1 MKKYSRFKQA
11 YKAVLDDIIDE
22 NVYPSTRNHLRKQIA
37 YAFGLGAMW
46 EWSNDVMPF
55 FKGVAPTEVE
65 GYLKKAYDLG
75 FITLNANNPLCMY
88 PTQKLMS
95 LN

>member
-1 MKKYSRFKQA
+1 MNRKEAFLNIKTSALTSGFTILD
-11 YKAVLDDIIDE
+11 VL
-22 NVYPSTRNHLRKQIA
+22 
-37 YAFGLGAMW
+37 
-46 EWSNDVMPF
+46 PF

-88 PTQKLMS
+88 ATQKLIDLS
-95 LN
+95 

>member
-1 MKKYSRFKQA
+1 MNRKEAFLNI
-11 YKAVLDDIIDE
+11 KASALTGGFTILDVL
-22 NVYPSTRNHLRKQIA
+22 PL
-37 YAFGLGAMW
+37 
-46 EWSNDVMPF
+46 
-55 FKGVAPTEVE
+55 FKGVAPAEVE

-88 PTQKLMS
+88 PTQKLMD

>member
-1 MKKYSRFKQA
+1 MNRKEAFLNI
-11 YKAVLDDIIDE
+11 KASALTGGFTILDVL
-22 NVYPSTRNHLRKQIA
+22 
-37 YAFGLGAMW
+37 
-46 EWSNDVMPF
+46 PF
-55 FKGVAPTEVE
+55 FKGVTPTDVA

-95 LN
+95 LI